1 MDLFQFLSTFMTA
14 DGVSVGLQGV
24 IVLMILWI
32 RSDITHIRGDI
43 TQMRGDITRL
53 NNRVDDVNKRID
65 GLVVQVGE
73 SNRRVLMP

>member
-1 MDLFQFLSTFMTA
+1 MDILQFLSTFMTA

-43 TQMRGDITRL
+43 TRL
-53 NNRVDDVNKRID
+53 NKRVDDVNNRIDGVNNRID
-65 GLVVQVGE
+65 GLVVQVGG
-73 SNRRVLMP
+73 SNRVLMP